1 MFRRPGP
8 FCGAIDKYGLVRLF
22 SGRWPLFD
30 QCLLHVKDK
39 LSLARAK
46 IQKVQTKEAATT
58 IEEIADCAITET
70 GPRINRTIAE
80 EREKRDC
87 RAARAAKLE
96 F

>member
-1 MFRRPGP
+1 M
-8 FCGAIDKYGLVRLF
+8 RLF
-22 SGRWPLFD
+22 CGRWPLFD
-30 QCLLHVKDK
+30 KCLLHVKDK

-58 IEEIADCAITET
+58 IEEIADCATTET

-87 RAARAAKLE
+87 RLDRAAQPE